1 MANWFEPTDN
11 DRAGWAEWVAQR
23 PEKVRAV
30 AERFEPW
37 KLYRLKSSSHRVTLV
52 SFDQPKDESQPVT
65 LKVHVSGDFNRVA
78 FERTVFGILPE
89 DLEECELPGQDEPL
103 GSVNL
108 DPSRSARPLP
118 AELLIPKRS

>member
-23 PEKVRAV
+23 PEKVRVV
-30 AERFEPW
+30 AEKFEPW
-37 KLYRLKSSSHRVTLV
+37 KLYRLKSSSHRVTIV

-103 GSVNL
+103 GSANL
-108 DPSRSARPLP
+108 DPKSFRPP
-118 AELLIPKRS
+118 PSC